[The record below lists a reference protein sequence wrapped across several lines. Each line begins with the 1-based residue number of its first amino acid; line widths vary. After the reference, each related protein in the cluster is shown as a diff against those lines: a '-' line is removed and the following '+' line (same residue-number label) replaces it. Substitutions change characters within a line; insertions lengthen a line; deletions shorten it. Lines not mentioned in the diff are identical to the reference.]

1 MIPVTCSHCGI
12 RILVPPTVQGRKG
25 TCFGCGGMI
34 FVPLQEFSPQDL
46 DITFK
51 PGDRISNR
59 YVLHERIGKGGMGVV
74 YQAHDELVNEEV
86 ALKFM
91 KPQILQ
97 SQKGVVSFIHEAQ
110 IARRLRHENI
120 VAVHDISATENGIL
134 YLSMEFLRG
143 HSLRALLRW
152 HRQERKLIDVRFAV
166 RILDA
171 LLSALEYAHR
181 TVIHRDI
188 KPENIMI
195 LPGERVKVLDF
206 GLAKAIDAAISSS
219 ETVVQGE
226 PAGQRGVIGTLGYA
240 SPEQVRHQPVD
251 LRADIYTAGLLFYE
265 LLTLRTP
272 HDTQVD
278 LSQVRN
284 DIAPSLFKL
293 LDKARAV
300 DREDRWPS
308 AGEFRKQLIQAF
320 EQSYRALSTTEAVT
334 SSGAVVSTEDMVFL
348 EGGRFVMGN
357 NEVPEEAPEFEV
369 QLEPFYIDKYP
380 VRVSQYG
387 EFLKA
392 TGHPEPRY
400 WHDPRLNGP
409 NQPVVG
415 VSWEDARAYAA
426 WANKQLPSEAQ
437 WEFAAR
443 GREDR
448 PFPWGNLEPDSNLC
462 NFADY
467 LGMPSIVSMHQDG
480 RTPNGLYDMG
490 GNVYEWTNDPFV
502 PYAMRLN
509 NTVQPNQSPL
519 RTVRGGCWKSPPGE
533 LRCSFRKGVFP
544 ESQLDA
550 IGFRCVILARLVGA
564 KEPTG

>member
-1 MIPVTCSHCGI
+1 
-12 RILVPPTVQGRKG
+12 
-25 TCFGCGGMI
+25 MI
-34 FVPLQEFSPQDL
+34 FVPLQEFSQQDL

-51 PGDRISNR
+51 AGDRVSNR

-74 YQAHDELVNEEV
+74 YKANDELVNEEV

-152 HRQERKLIDVRFAV
+152 HRQERRLIDIAFAV

-171 LLSALEYAHR
+171 LLSALDYAHR

-195 LPGERVKVLDF
+195 LPGEGVKVLDF

-219 ETVVQGE
+219 DGGGAVSPKG
-226 PAGQRGVIGTLGYA
+226 IMGTLGYA
-240 SPEQVRHQPVD
+240 APEQVRHQPVD
-251 LRADIYTAGLLFYE
+251 LRADVYAAGLVFYE

-272 HDTQVD
+272 LDPQVD
-278 LSQVRN
+278 IAQVRN
-284 DIAPSLFKL
+284 DIAPSLFRL
-293 LDKARAV
+293 LEKARAA

-308 AGEFRKQLIQAF
+308 AGEFRKQLKQAF
-320 EQSYRALSTTEAVT
+320 EQSYRTPSAIATVS
-334 SSGAVVSTEDMVFL
+334 SSGATVSTEDMVFL
-348 EGGRFVMGN
+348 EGGRFMMGN
-357 NEVPEEAPEFEV
+357 NEVPDEAPEFEV
-369 QLEPFYIDKYP
+369 QLDPYYIDKYP
-380 VRVSQYG
+380 VRVRQYA

-392 TGHPEPRY
+392 TGHPEPRF

-426 WANKQLPSEAQ
+426 WANKQLPSEPQ

-480 RTPNGLYDMG
+480 RTPDGIYDMG
-490 GNVYEWTNDPFV
+490 GNVYEWMSDPFV
-502 PYAMRLN
+502 PYSMRLSGP
-509 NTVQPNQSPL
+509 VQAGQSPL

-544 ESQLDA
+544 ESQLDS
-550 IGFRCVILARLVGA
+550 IGFRCVVLAQQVKSNG
-564 KEPTG
+564 

>member
-1 MIPVTCSHCGI
+1 M
-12 RILVPPTVQGRKG
+12 VPPTVQGRKG
-25 TCFGCGGMI
+25 TCFGCGALVY
-34 FVPLQEFSPQDL
+34 VPLQEFSQQDL
-46 DITFK
+46 DISFK
-51 PGDRISNR
+51 SGDRIGNR

-74 YQAHDELVNEEV
+74 YRAHDELVNEEV

-152 HRQERKLIDVRFAV
+152 HRQERRLIDVAFAV

-171 LLSALEYAHR
+171 LLAALEYAHR

-195 LPGERVKVLDF
+195 MPGERIKVLDF

-219 ETVVQGE
+219 ETGSVPPPKG
-226 PAGQRGVIGTLGYA
+226 IMGTLGYA
-240 SPEQVRHQPVD
+240 APEQVRHQPVD
-251 LRADIYTAGLLFYE
+251 LRADIYAAGLLFYE

-272 HDTQVD
+272 LDPQVD
-278 LSQVRN
+278 VAQVRN
-284 DIAPSLFKL
+284 DIAPSLFRL
-293 LDKARAV
+293 LEKARAA

-308 AGEFRKQLIQAF
+308 AGEFRKQLKQTF
-320 EQSYRALSTTEAVT
+320 EQSYRAPSAMATVSA
-334 SSGAVVSTEDMVFL
+334 SGTAISTEDMVFL

-357 NEVPEEAPEFEV
+357 SEVPDEAPEFEV
-369 QLEPFYIDKYP
+369 QLDPFYIDKYP
-380 VRVSQYG
+380 VRVSQYA

-392 TGHPEPRY
+392 TGHPEPRF
-400 WHDPRLNGP
+400 WHDPRLNGA
-409 NQPVVG
+409 NQPIIG

-480 RTPNGLYDMG
+480 QTPDGIYDLG
-490 GNVYEWTNDPFV
+490 GNIYEWTSDSFV
-502 PYAMRLN
+502 PYSARIN
-509 NTVQPNQSPL
+509 GTVQSGLCPL
-519 RTVRGGCWKSPPGE
+519 RAVRGGCWKSPPGE

-544 ESQLDA
+544 ESQLDS
-550 IGFRCVILARLVGA
+550 IGFRCVVLAQQRGN
-564 KEPTG
+564 G